1 MKTTKLIIALGL
13 LAGAAQA
20 ATITVS
26 AGLTSTGVTPLLN
39 GVVVTNYFTGVGNW
53 NSLTSVFTPFG
64 SINADTGEVSTAV
77 TATSPAT
84 FNSTLIAVFV
94 GTGNSIA
101 NSGGLDGGS
110 WAVFTST
117 NNTSFPSDV
126 SAVTGVTFSMTTPA
140 VLNVVGKGNVASGF
154 VAGGVSTNNF
164 NFVTIPE
171 PSAALLG
178 ALGALGLLRR
188 RRN

>member
-13 LAGAAQA
+13 LAGVAQA

-26 AGLTSTGVTPLLN
+26 AGLTSQGVTPLLG

-53 NSLTSVFTPFG
+53 NTLTSVFTPFG

-101 NSGGLDGGS
+101 NSGTN

-126 SAVTGVTFSMTTPA
+126 SGATGVTFAMTTPA
-140 VLNVVGKGNVASGF
+140 VLNVVGKGDVGSGF
-154 VAGGVSTNNF
+154 VAGGVNTNNF
-164 NFVTIPE
+164 NFVPE